1 MDLNKV
7 CRVTRMCR
15 ACHNNRG
22 YVLYIKRGLIV
33 VMLAWVCLEWS
44 DQGRATPPKLL
55 LIFRSRL
62 NLNLGNAWGT

>member
-7 CRVTRMCR
+7 RRVTRMCR

-22 YVLYIKRGLIV
+22 YVLYIKKGLIV

-44 DQGRATPPKLL
+44 DQGGCH
-55 LIFRSRL
+55 SS
-62 NLNLGNAWGT
+62 